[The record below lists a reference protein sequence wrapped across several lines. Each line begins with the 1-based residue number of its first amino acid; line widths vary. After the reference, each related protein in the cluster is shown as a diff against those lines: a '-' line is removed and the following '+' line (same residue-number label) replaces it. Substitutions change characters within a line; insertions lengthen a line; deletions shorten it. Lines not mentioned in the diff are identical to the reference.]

1 MSLNYMWETFPTIYE
16 GEQPNLV
23 HNVGAVLLF
32 YCECLWQLH
41 HFCTTWT
48 TAVHPQHLPS
58 TTAYDTLPCLVL
70 PSPSFKCCCC
80 LLYLHRLLFRVMSW
94 LWALLLLHVPMCRAG
109 QNHVHTAYTQYFWQG
124 NHQIYGHIRCIYT
137 ILANPSHLPHV
148 HLWSPGCGHCFYAQ
162 HNISKNVTRTRLCLT
177 M

>member
-1 MSLNYMWETFPTIYE
+1 MSLNYMWETFTICE
-16 GEQPNLV
+16 GEQLNLV

-70 PSPSFKCCCC
+70 PSPRFNAAAVCCTCTVFSFVWCLDCGHCFCCMC
-80 LLYLHRLLFRVMSW
+80 
-94 LWALLLLHVPMCRAG
+94 PMCRAG

-162 HNISKNVTRTRLCLT
+162 YNIAKNVTRIRSCLT
-177 M
+177 T